1 MTLTTR
7 LSLFF
12 TVSLA
17 VVLVGFS
24 VGLQAL
30 ASRALYRQA
39 DDHLKAALNTLVAAA
54 EINSRGVEWEPGQR
68 LLALQVNRHDEPI
81 AWLVSDEAGRR
92 VDSSPLLPP
101 EFAAQSTAMTSSGES
116 RRRIRVQGATWQLMR
131 RRLPEAVPSTT
142 KSSEAQQTH
151 AGADTGYHPFLTITV
166 GQSLGPVEA
175 TLRTLASILALLTL
189 GVGLMAALAS
199 RWVCRRALAPV
210 SLMANHTRSMSASNL
225 DDRLPRVQSRDELEE
240 LSRAFNGL
248 LDRLQE
254 SFERQRRF
262 TGDASHQLRTP
273 LTAMLG
279 QIEVAL
285 RKDRPIEDY
294 HRVLNSLQ
302 RQGQHLKRI
311 IEGLLFLARADSEGR
326 LTELEPLNLSLW
338 LADHLQSWSDHP
350 RWNDLTLTAPRNEH
364 AWVACQ
370 PALLGEMVNNLLDN
384 AFKYS
389 QPGTPVTIRVEN
401 VRDTVQLHIEDRGIG
416 IRPEE
421 RTGLF
426 QPFFRAEQARSRGI
440 GGLGLGLAVAAR
452 LARAFGAT
460 ITVDSAEG
468 QGTQFTVAMPT
479 VRPGSGPERPDMALV
494 SAADT

>member
-24 VGLQAL
+24 VGLEAL
-30 ASRALYRQA
+30 AARALYRQA
-39 DDHLKAALNTLVAAA
+39 DDRLQAALNTLVAAA
-54 EINSRGVEWEPGQR
+54 EISSRGVEWEPRQR
-68 LLALQVNRHDEPI
+68 HVALQVNRHDEPI

-92 VDSSPLLPP
+92 VDSSSPLPP
-101 EFAAQSTAMTSSGES
+101 EFTDASTAMTSSGEY
-116 RRRIRVQGATWQLMR
+116 RRRIHVHGATWQLMR
-131 RRLPEAVPSTT
+131 RRLPQADLPRT
-142 KSSEAQQTH
+142 KSSKGRETH
-151 AGADTGYHPFLTITV
+151 ARADNVHHPYLMITV
-166 GQSLGPVEA
+166 GQTLGPVEA
-175 TLRTLASILALLTL
+175 TLQTLAGILALLTL
-189 GVGLMAALAS
+189 AVGLVAALAS
-199 RWVCRRALAPV
+199 RWVCRKALEPV
-210 SLMANHTRSMSASNL
+210 SLMAHHTRSMNAATL
-225 DDRLPRVQSRDELEE
+225 DDRLPRVHSRDELEE

-285 RKDRPIEDY
+285 RKDRPVEDY
-294 HRVLNSLQ
+294 HRVLDSLQ
-302 RQGQHLKRI
+302 RQGHHLKRI

-338 LADHLQSWSDHP
+338 LAEHLQSWSEHP
-350 RWNDLTLTAPRNEH
+350 RWNDLTFQAPSNEH
-364 AWVACQ
+364 PWVACQ

-401 VRDTVQLHIEDRGIG
+401 LGDTIQLHIDDRGIG
-416 IRPEE
+416 IHPEE
-421 RTGLF
+421 RAGLF

-440 GGLGLGLAVAAR
+440 AGLGLGLAVAAR

-460 ITVDSAEG
+460 ITVESAEG
-468 QGTQFTVAMPT
+468 QGTRFTVLMPS
-479 VRPGSGPERPDMALV
+479 VRPVSKPGLPDMAFV